1 MRLLIIGLKVFAL
14 KWIVFQ
20 CFARKEIV
28 FICTQSLQLAAT
40 QVLENTLSCTFIV
53 ANWFHPTI
61 SNESEAHNIYFI
73 LSSHSSRNLSSSS
86 VNKSQTGHSHL
97 YFGRA
102 GATFSYFRLNCFLK
116 ELTWFVFQP
125 DPNQTVCNQIQFLC
139 YQLFSQQ
146 IWVHFR
152 WK

>member
-1 MRLLIIGLKVFAL
+1 MNNMNKRAIAPNFLSHPSS
-14 KWIVFQ
+14 Q
-20 CFARKEIV
+20 NSPNDQDPDNDSQPREEIV

-125 DPNQTVCNQIQFLC
+125 DPNQTICDQT
-139 YQLFSQQ
+139 
-146 IWVHFR
+146 
-152 WK
+152 